1 MADSTRGTAWSA
13 EDTLGL
19 VGAATAVVDAR
30 GVVLGWTGAA
40 ERATG
45 YSAEEVVGQSAG
57 RLLASSGTA
66 AELVAWAG
74 REQTREP
81 WSGVVEVRV
90 KDGSVVRMMLEASP
104 LTGDGRTDW
113 FVTGSDPS
121 GKASSW
127 SPAGSSVSAALL
139 ARSPIG
145 LSIWDTNLRCI
156 WLNSA
161 AERQDGVL
169 RRQRLGRLMTDVQ
182 PGNPGKA
189 ISSAM
194 RQVLDTGEPI
204 IEREY
209 TWHIPGEDEERV
221 LSASYFRLDGADGE
235 PIGVVNMATDI
246 DKSRARQHLL
256 ILGQAGNRIGTTLD
270 VIKTAQEL
278 ADAAVPLM
286 ADYVSVDL
294 GETVPLG
301 EEPLQRVPSSAS
313 GVPVFR
319 RAGLASIHEGI
330 PESPWRVGEAV
341 FVAPTS
347 PFARVL
353 FSGETY
359 FEPVLDMSPGSW
371 LEEDRARAA
380 TVEDIGLHSLIVV
393 PLQARGTVLGEAV
406 FLRSENKTPFS
417 ADDLLLLEEL
427 VGRAAL
433 SLDNAR
439 RFTRERAASIALQ
452 RNLLPHNLSGGGAVE
467 LASRYLPADTHE
479 GVGGD
484 WFDAIPLPDARV
496 GLVVGDV
503 VGHGINAAALM
514 GQLRTVMRTL
524 ADQDLPPEELLA
536 RLDRLVILMTEQ
548 DGNAEGFAG
557 PVMSCTCAYA
567 VYDPVTRRCTMAS
580 AGHPPPAVLY
590 PDGMVHFPEVPAGP
604 PIGLGMMSYEPF
616 ALELPENSVIALYT
630 DGLIETR
637 TADLD
642 VGMGRLGA
650 ALAWAGTSLEG
661 LCSQVVGAMTPH
673 AWQEAASSPD
683 DPRTG
688 GASEDDIALL
698 LARTRVLT
706 SAEAAA
712 RKRF

>member
-1 MADSTRGTAWSA
+1 MAESSRGKPWSA

-19 VGAATAVVDAR
+19 VGAATAVVD
-30 GVVLGWTGAA
+30 GDGIVLGWTVAA

-45 YSAEEVVGQSAG
+45 YTAEEVVGRPAA
-57 RLLASSGTA
+57 RLLADCETA
-66 AELVAWAG
+66 AELAAWAA
-74 REQTREP
+74 RARAREP
-81 WSGVVEVRV
+81 WSGVVQLRP
-90 KDGSVVRMMLEASP
+90 KDGPAVRMMIEASP
-104 LTGDGRTDW
+104 LTGSGRTDW
-113 FVTGSDPS
+113 FVTATDPTGS
-121 GKASSW
+121 SSW
-127 SPAGSSVSAALL
+127 SPARSSVSAALM

-145 LSIWDTNLRCI
+145 LSIWDTDLRCI

-161 AERQDGVL
+161 AERQDGLL
-169 RRQRLGRLMTDVQ
+169 RRQRLGRLMTEVQ
-182 PGNPGKA
+182 PGNAGKA

-194 RQVLDTGEPI
+194 QQVLDTGESI

-209 TWHIPGEDEERV
+209 TWQIPGEDEERV
-221 LSASYFRLDGADGE
+221 LSASYFRLDGADGR
-235 PIGVVNMATDI
+235 PIGVCNMATDI

-301 EEPLQRVPSSAS
+301 EEPLQRLPPSDH

-341 FVAPTS
+341 FVARTS

-359 FEPVLDMSPGSW
+359 FEPVIEMSPGSW
-371 LEEDRARAA
+371 LQGDPARAK
-380 TVEDIGLHSLIVV
+380 TVEDLGLHSLIVV

-406 FLRSENKTPFS
+406 FLRSDNKVPFS
-417 ADDLLLLEEL
+417 ADDLLLIEEL
-427 VGRAAL
+427 VGRASL

-439 RFTRERAASIALQ
+439 RYTRERAASIALQ

-514 GQLRTVMRTL
+514 GQLRTIMRTL
-524 ADQDLPPEELLA
+524 ADQDLPPQELLA
-536 RLDRLVILMTEQ
+536 RLDRLILLMTEQ

-567 VYDPVTRRCTMAS
+567 VYDPVTGTCTMAS
-580 AGHPPPAVLY
+580 AGHPPPAVLW
-590 PDGMVHFPEVPAGP
+590 PDGHVTFPDVPPGP
-604 PIGLGMMSYEPF
+604 PIGMGLMSYEPF
-616 ALELPENSVIALYT
+616 ALELPENSTLALYT

-642 VGMGRLGA
+642 TGMGRLGS
-650 ALAWAGTSLEG
+650 ALALAGKSLDH
-661 LCSQVVGAMTPH
+661 LCSQVVGTMAPH
-673 AWQEAASSPD
+673 AWQNIGAGPEGTA
-683 DPRTG
+683 TT

-698 LARTRVLT
+698 LARTRVMT

-712 RKRF
+712 QRRF